1 MTTRSL
7 GASGRVG
14 SWRLARATL
23 GRIALVFASLP
34 AAVHAANAQ
43 LITVKTAPIADGG
56 QFAFF
61 PSANLG
67 MGGVS
72 IALADSTLDPF
83 TNPAKAARLAG
94 TRVFGAPTFFTVT
107 RKAGGGLTLPLGTS
121 YSRGAWFTQ
130 LMVAM
135 QDIDRAGNGGGGVIA
150 PNALADGAVDVVA
163 VVNDGKKS
171 HENRYVHGLLGRRL
185 GRGVSVATSA
195 SWWRLNALD
204 GVELYYPTSQ
214 GLRQR
219 GEASDVRVGLLKEM
233 GGGQSIEAVAVHNRL
248 AMNQDVAFAD
258 AFWDPTLRQFTI
270 RSRLEPNADE
280 TETSG
285 LHVAYLRPLSDST
298 WRVGALLTANRISQP
313 RLPGYQLPQVPA
325 DAGRAQAYNI
335 GGGVSRTTG
344 PWTVGFDAIYEPIWS
359 RTWVRADDATQACDG
374 SAIDPG
380 AKTLDSRFRFN
391 NGIARLGVG
400 AAFPLAKGQSLTFE
414 TGGQLRAVRYRL
426 EQQDLVQQSRSAS
439 TQHWNEWT
447 RSWGIGYRLAGAALH
462 YRGNLTTGASRP
474 GFDDSGNIVFATAD
488 SRPGFVSSSVPFGL
502 RFGKVRTTTHQISFS
517 VPLR

>member
-1 MTTRSL
+1 MRY
-7 GASGRVG
+7 RV
-14 SWRLARATL
+14 RLALVLASAL
-23 GRIALVFASLP
+23 PIALDSAR
-34 AAVHAANAQ
+34 AQ
-43 LITVKTAPIADGG
+43 LITVKSAPIADGG

-72 IALADSTLDPF
+72 IALPDSTLDPF
-83 TNPAKAARLAG
+83 ANPAKAARLG
-94 TRVFGAPTFFTVT
+94 GVRVFGAPTFFNVN

-135 QDIDRAGNGGGGVIA
+135 QDIDRASNGNGGVFT
-150 PNALADGAVDVVA
+150 PNPLAAGSADVVSVTNA
-163 VVNDGKKS
+163 GKTS
-171 HENRYVHGLLGRRL
+171 RENRYVHGLLGRRL

-214 GLRQR
+214 AIRQQ
-219 GEASDVRVGLLKEM
+219 GQASDLRLGLLKEM
-233 GGGQSIEAVAVHNRL
+233 GRGQSLEAVILHNRL

-270 RSRLEPNADE
+270 RGRLEPNADE
-280 TETSG
+280 TETWG
-285 LHVAYLRPLSDST
+285 LHVAYLRPLADST
-298 WRVGALLTANRISQP
+298 WRVGAMLTGNRITQP
-313 RLPGYQLPQVPA
+313 RLPDYQLPQVPA
-325 DAGRAQAYNI
+325 DAGQSQAYNI

-344 PWTVGFDAIYEPIWS
+344 PWTMGFDAIYEPIWS
-359 RTWVRADDATQACDG
+359 RTWVRADETTQALDG
-374 SAIDPG
+374 SAIVAG
-380 AKTLDSRFRFN
+380 AKTLDSRFRFH

-400 AAFPLAKGQSLTFE
+400 AAVPMAKGQTLTFE
-414 TGGQLRAVRYRL
+414 TGGQLRAIRYRL
-426 EQQDLVQQSRSAS
+426 EQRDMVQQSSSAS

-447 RSWGIGYRLAGAALH
+447 RSWGISYRLAGAAMH

-474 GFDDSGNIVFATAD
+474 GFDDAGNVVFASTLD
-488 SRPGFVSSSVPFGL
+488 SRPGFVSSAVPFGL

-517 VPLR
+517 IPLR